1 MPDPSPQEHQNEL
14 DRLFALMS
22 RFNASD
28 LHLKVANKPLLRVAG
43 QIRELD
49 MGTMEPAMIKRMVY
63 AILTP
68 EQIREFEGK
77 HDLDFAYSLA
87 GVGRFRINIFIQRG
101 TISVAARRVNIKI
114 PTFDSL
120 HLPPV
125 FKKIS
130 THQSGLVLVTG
141 PTGSGKSTTLAA
153 MIEYINNTRRCHI
166 ITIEDPIEYLY
177 RDKKAFINQREVGLD
192 VTDFKTALKYVVR
205 QDPDVILVGEMRDPE
220 TFETGLTASE
230 TGHLVFGTLHSST
243 VAQTVGRIVDMF
255 PADREQ
261 LLRQSLAFNLK
272 AIACQKLLPSI
283 KEGTD
288 RVPAIEIMVVTPT
301 IQKLIREK
309 EDRKIMD
316 AIRAGEEEGMQD
328 FTSALAK
335 LVESNMISKKA
346 GYVHAPNPEQLKM
359 RLQGIYLGEDNRILG
374 S

>member
-1 MPDPSPQEHQNEL
+1 MPEHESQHNEL

-22 RFNASD
+22 KFNASD

-49 MGTMEPAMIKRMVY
+49 MGMLEPALIKRMVY

-68 EQIREFEGK
+68 EQIRDFESK
-77 HDLDFAYSLA
+77 HDLDFAYSLG

-101 TISVAARRVNIKI
+101 TISMAARRVNVTV

-125 FKKIS
+125 FKKLS
-130 THQSGLVLVTG
+130 AHQAGLILVCG
-141 PTGSGKSTTLAA
+141 VTGSGKSTTLAA
-153 MIEYINNTRRCHI
+153 MIEYINTTRRCHI

-192 VTDFKTALKYVVR
+192 VSDFKTALKYVVR

-243 VAQTVGRIVDMF
+243 VAQTIGRIVDMF

-261 LLRQSLAFNLK
+261 LLRQSLAFNLRG
-272 AIACQKLLPSI
+272 IACQKLLPSI

-288 RVPAIEIMVVTPT
+288 RVPAVEIMVVTPT

-316 AIRAGEEEGMQD
+316 AVRAGEEEGMQD

-335 LVESNMISKKA
+335 LVEGGMISRKA

-374 S
+374 